1 MSTSLVIQE
10 PSSPTRLFLLFHG
23 VGATPQS
30 LAPLGDVLARSFPKA
45 VVVSIQAPDESD
57 FGQGY
62 QWFSVQ
68 GVTEEN
74 RVERIE
80 AVMPA
85 FVDTVKYWQQKT
97 DLNAEQTTLIGF
109 SQGAIMSLSS
119 MQMVDEKLAEKIV
132 SLSGRFAVLPNRVPK
147 KAPNRELWNTQIH
160 FIHGNQDNVIDYR
173 LSKSGYDALIDCGA
187 MTTYDLIPH
196 LAHSVNQA
204 AVDCLLQR
212 L

>member
-1 MSTSLVIQE
+1 MSSTVVIQE
-10 PSSPTRLFLLFHG
+10 PSSPARMFLLFHG
-23 VGATPQS
+23 VGATPLS
-30 LAPLGDVLARSFPKA
+30 LAALGDVLAKSFPKA
-45 VVVSIQAPDESD
+45 VVVSIQAPDASD

-80 AVMPA
+80 AAMPA
-85 FVDTVKYWQQKT
+85 FVDTIKTWQQKT
-97 DLNAEQTTLIGF
+97 GLNAEQTTLIGF

-119 MQMVDEKLAEKIV
+119 TQMVDEKLAEKIV
-132 SLSGRFAVLPNRVPK
+132 SLSGRFALLPKKVPKRVPSEE
-147 KAPNRELWNTQIH
+147 PTQIH

-173 LSKSGYDALIDCGA
+173 LSKSAYDALIDCGA

-204 AVDCLLQR
+204 VVDCLLQR

>member
-1 MSTSLVIQE
+1 MSTAVVIQE

-30 LAPLGDVLARSFPKA
+30 LVPLGEVLAKSFPNA
-45 VVVSIQAPDESD
+45 IVVSIPAPDASD

-74 RVERIE
+74 RLERIE
-80 AVMPA
+80 VAMPA
-85 FVDTVKYWQQKT
+85 FVDTVKYWQQKSG
-97 DLNAEQTTLIGF
+97 LNVEQTTLIGF

-119 MQMVDEKLAEKIV
+119 TQMVDEKLAEKIV
-132 SLSGRFAVLPNRVPK
+132 SLSGRFALLPKREPK
-147 KAPNRELWNTQIH
+147 KDPVNTQIH

-173 LSKSGYDALIDCGA
+173 LSKAAYDALIDCGA
-187 MTTYDLIPH
+187 TTTYDLIPH

-204 AVDCLLQR
+204 VVDCLLQR

>member
-1 MSTSLVIQE
+1 MMNTSILIQE
-10 PSSPTRLFLLFHG
+10 PRVSERLFLLFHG

-30 LAPLGDVLARSFPKA
+30 LSPLGDVLAKSFSQA
-45 VVVSIQAPDESD
+45 AIVSVQAPDASD

-80 AVMPA
+80 AAMPA
-85 FVDTVKYWQQKT
+85 FIETVKYWQQKIGLST
-97 DLNAEQTTLIGF
+97 EQTTLIGF

-119 MQMVDEKLAEKIV
+119 MQMVEETLAEKIV
-132 SLSGRFAVLPNRVPK
+132 SLSGRFAISPNKQPI
-147 KAPNRELWNTQIH
+147 NNTQVH

-173 LSKSGYDALIDCGA
+173 LSQLAHEALRARGVA
-187 MTTYDLIPH
+187 STYDLIPH
-196 LAHSVNQA
+196 LAHSVDQTVA
-204 AVDCLLQR
+204 TCLLQR

>member
-1 MSTSLVIQE
+1 MSSTVVIQE
-10 PSSPTRLFLLFHG
+10 PNSPTRLFLLFHG

-30 LAPLGDVLARSFPKA
+30 LAPLGDVLAKSFPKA
-45 VVVSIQAPDESD
+45 VVVSIQAPDASD
-57 FGQGY
+57 FGKGY

-80 AVMPA
+80 AAMPA
-85 FVDTVKYWQQKT
+85 FVETVKYWQQKSG
-97 DLNAEQTTLIGF
+97 LNAEQTTLIGF

-119 MQMVDEKLAEKIV
+119 TQMVDEKLAEKIV
-132 SLSGRFAVLPNRVPK
+132 SLSGRFALLPNKVPKRVPSK
-147 KAPNRELWNTQIH
+147 EPTQIH
-160 FIHGNQDNVIDYR
+160 FIHGNQDNVIDYS
-173 LSKSGYDALIDCGA
+173 LSKSAYDALIDSGA

-204 AVDCLLQR
+204 VVDCLLQR

>member
-1 MSTSLVIQE
+1 MSSTVVIQE
-10 PSSPTRLFLLFHG
+10 PNSPTRLFLLFHG

-30 LAPLGDVLARSFPKA
+30 LAPLGYVLAKSFPKA
-45 VVVSIQAPDESD
+45 IVVSLQAPDASD

-80 AVMPA
+80 AAMPA
-85 FVDTVKYWQQKT
+85 FVETVKDWQQKNG
-97 DLNAEQTTLIGF
+97 LNAEQTTLIGF

-119 MQMVDEKLAEKIV
+119 TQMVDEKLAEKIV
-132 SLSGRFAVLPNRVPK
+132 SLSGRFALLPKRDPK
-147 KAPNRELWNTQIH
+147 KDLVNTQIH

-173 LSKSGYDALIDCGA
+173 LSKSAYDALIDSGA

-204 AVDCLLQR
+204 VVDCLLQR

>member
-1 MSTSLVIQE
+1 MSTLLIQE

-30 LAPLGDVLARSFPKA
+30 LAPMADILAKSFPNA
-45 VVVSIQAPDESD
+45 VVVSIQAPDASD

-74 RVERIE
+74 RVERIKE
-80 AVMPA
+80 AMPR
-85 FVDTVKYWQQKT
+85 FVDTIKYWQQKSG
-97 DLNAEQTTLIGF
+97 LNAEQTTLIGF

-119 MQMVDEKLAEKIV
+119 AQMVDDTLAERIV
-132 SLSGRFAVLPNRVPK
+132 SLSGRFAVLPKEPVDSVLTHSAEDTK
-147 KAPNRELWNTQIH
+147 VH
-160 FIHGNQDNVIDYR
+160 FIHGNQDNVIDYQW
-173 LSKSGYDALIDCGA
+173 SKAAYDVLVGCGA
-187 MTTYDLIPH
+187 RTTYDLIPD

-204 AVDCLLQR
+204 VVNCLLGR